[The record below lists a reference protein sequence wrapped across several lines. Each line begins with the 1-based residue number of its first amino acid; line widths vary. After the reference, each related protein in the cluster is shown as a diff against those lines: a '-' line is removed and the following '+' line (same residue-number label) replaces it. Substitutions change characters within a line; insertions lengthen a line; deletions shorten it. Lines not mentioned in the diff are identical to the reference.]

1 MVLHA
6 SSIRAVG
13 GDYSTISA
21 WEAATD
27 YSLTDIQDWTVSGI
41 VGSFNPGDPIQDS
54 ATATKTAIVR
64 WHDITSGELYVSDV
78 VGTWAITDS
87 FEDSTTGTNTGTID
101 ALNGDPGT
109 WIEKGELA
117 NEIYNEGAT
126 IIIGDATTDETHF
139 RRLSGDQVK
148 HNGTWAGRTATITE
162 TLRVLNI
169 MNENYVECEWFAV
182 GVTTAVGGNNNRG
195 ITPSSVTS
203 TPGSHFSKYR
213 YLIIH
218 HADQSSTS
226 AVSFS
231 WGLTAGDFSNGLIAQ
246 NCVVSGRFG
255 DGFID
260 RGSPRDAVWEYCVGH
275 NCINTG
281 ILDGVPLNSIAF
293 GNLGQGFLNSR
304 AGSDYCAADD
314 TSAPGIHSVQSILN
328 PFVDAANGDFHLS
341 SDATDVSAKGT
352 ATATAIDDIDGDIR
366 SLTTPDI
373 GVDEFIAAGGLT
385 ALLLAA
391 TADADAFDV
400 VANLQ
405 AALDALLLAATAD
418 ADAFDVVA
426 NLQAALA
433 ALLLTATADADAFD
447 VVASVGSLTAL
458 LLAATADAD
467 AFEVVA
473 NLQAALDALLL
484 AATADADAF
493 EVVANLQAALAAL
506 LLAATADAD
515 AFDVVASVGSLTALL
530 LAATA
535 DTDAFDVVA
544 SVGSLTALLLA
555 ATADADAFEV
565 VANLQAALAALLLA
579 ATADADAFDV
589 VANLQAALAA
599 LLLAATADADA
610 FEVVANLQAALD
622 ALLLAAT
629 ADADAF
635 DVVANLQAALAALLL
650 AATADADA
658 FEVSA
663 SLQTALAALLFSATA
678 DADAFDVV
686 ANLQAALAALLQTAT
701 VITDGANVSAN
712 PQAALSALLETG
724 LIEVDVFEVV
734 AGELVRVVGKLRV
747 TANIVVPFSLGR
759 FSV

>member
-373 GVDEFIAAGGLT
+373 GVDEFIAAGGLN

-458 LLAATADAD
+458 LLAATAD
-467 AFEVVA
+467 
-473 NLQAALDALLL
+473 
-484 AATADADAF
+484 
-493 EVVANLQAALAAL
+493 
-506 LLAATADAD
+506 
-515 AFDVVASVGSLTALL
+515 
-530 LAATA
+530 
-535 DTDAFDVVA
+535 TDAFDVVA

-565 VANLQAALAALLLA
+565 VANLQAALA
-579 ATADADAFDV
+579 
-589 VANLQAALAA
+589 
-599 LLLAATADADA
+599 
-610 FEVVANLQAALD
+610 